1 MSTSPP
7 RVAVTAAL
15 EHQSPGRMRIRL
27 HKPHRNPATYQRLRR
42 HLERQ
47 PSVDSVEINERS
59 GSLLI
64 GTRDGDA
71 ARSALAEVLEL
82 VRPLAS
88 DDKLE
93 PDMTRVVDA
102 VRIVDERIRIA
113 SGGKLSLRWVIP
125 ATFLGVG
132 LRQLMREGIT
142 LGTVPW
148 YVLIYYGVDSFFKLY
163 PDHAPRPSVAAV
175 QEVQRGD

>member
-7 RVAVTAAL
+7 RVAVTAVM

-27 HKPHRNPATYQRLRR
+27 HKHHRNAATYERIRR

-47 PSVDSVEINERS
+47 PSIDSVEVNQRS
-59 GSLLI
+59 GSFLI
-64 GTRDGDA
+64 RSQDAEA
-71 ARSALAEVLEL
+71 ARSALNEVMEL
-82 VRPLAS
+82 VRPLAA

-93 PDMTRVVDA
+93 PDMTRVVEV
-102 VRIVDERIRIA
+102 VRNVDERIRVA

-125 ATFLGVG
+125 ATFLTVGV
-132 LRQLMREGIT
+132 RQLLREGLT

-148 YVLIYYGVDSFFKLY
+148 YVLIYYGVDSFLKLY

-175 QEVQRGD
+175 QEVGSGD